1 VDALILA
8 AGLGTRLGDIGRE
21 TPKALLEVG
30 GITMLERIAQ
40 RLVDAGAD
48 RIIVNVHHHADRIER
63 FVAHRDLGA
72 EILVSHERERP
83 LETGGAL
90 VHARHL
96 FRRDAPIFL
105 HNVDIL
111 TDADLRALLAAHQRS
126 GGLATLAV
134 NQRTTERHLL
144 FDEQGLCGRTDT
156 RTDLRIEVRPPLGRV
171 RAWAFGGIH
180 VVSPAFL
187 DAVTETGT
195 FAILEPYLRLAAAG
209 HRIAAHVIDPARW
222 LEIGT
227 PERLEAARRVLA

>member
-8 AGLGTRLGDIGRE
+8 AGLGTRLGAIGRD
-21 TPKALLEVG
+21 TPKALLDVG
-30 GITMLERIAQ
+30 GITVLERIAR
-40 RLVDAGAD
+40 RLVAAGAD

-63 FVAHRDLGA
+63 FIAHHDLGA
-72 EILVSHERERP
+72 EVLLSHERERP

-96 FRRDAPIFL
+96 FRRHAPIFL

-111 TDADLRALLAAHQRS
+111 TDADLRALLAAHQR
-126 GGLATLAV
+126 GGALATLAV
-134 NQRTTERHLL
+134 NRRVTERHLL
-144 FDEQGLCGRTDT
+144 FDEQGLCGRTDA
-156 RTDLRIEVRPPLGRV
+156 RSDLRIEVRPPVGPV
-171 RAWAFGGIH
+171 RSWAFGGVH

-187 DAVTETGT
+187 EAVTETGV

-209 HRIAAHVIDPARW
+209 QRIAAHPIDPARW

-227 PERLEAARRVLA
+227 PERLEAARRAFA